1 MLFKISILV
10 FFLMSSILAD
20 EYSDFKNALNTDQ
33 YEKALDIYVLKIG
46 QADTDQYKKYLFST
60 VIKKLKNDTS
70 AAETLL
76 QEYLNIQFNDPMGL
90 YILSEI
96 KLVEDNYDEALG
108 ILYQLQNSYV
118 DESLTTKV
126 NNKLSST
133 IDAYLNI
140 LSKEQNMGK
149 LDEVV
154 TQFYSNNDA
163 QALGKWQK
171 ILMDMAS
178 QKEENKEYSAVKEI
192 LEKLENYQMDESVNL
207 EYQTLVN
214 SLEKI
219 KNNKKLKGLIE

>member
-10 FFLMSSILAD
+10 FFLMSYILAD

>member
-1 MLFKISILV
+1 MLFKISVLI
-10 FFLMSSILAD
+10 FFLVSHILAD
-20 EYSDFKNALNTDQ
+20 EYSDFKNALNSDQ

-46 QADTDQYKKYLFST
+46 QEDTDQYKNYLFST

-96 KLVEDNYDEALG
+96 KLVEDNYDESLG
-108 ILYQLQNSYV
+108 ILYQLQNSYL

-126 NNKLSST
+126 NSKLSRT

-154 TQFYSNNDA
+154 NQFYSNNDVK
-163 QALGKWQK
+163 ALGKWQK
-171 ILMDMAS
+171 ILMDIAS
-178 QKEENKEYSAVKEI
+178 HKEENKEYSAAKGI